1 MKFECPFCEYS
12 SNRKYNLQSH
22 LDRKHVGMNDPNTG
36 KSNTNSTLSK
46 KNPTFFGINPTLADN
61 NTTLLSTNDTPSG
74 TKPTLSNIDA
84 ESSDTGA
91 SCQINKCE
99 NCGKCFSTK
108 SYLHK
113 HAEICKGIV
122 TNPLQCETC
131 LKVFSSSGAKSRH
144 KKNVKCVKPPETVCQ
159 PVEPVV
165 TPTQQ
170 YPVTKHT
177 AGGGCICSYCKKE
190 FSRIDNLTRHLM
202 GCRVKRL
209 SDAGDISVANAPTN
223 NTTINNTTNTNCHN
237 TNITNNITI
246 NYRSFDK
253 PCIDHIDSD
262 IVKSLYLDNNRNL
275 KRMIKAGVNRIWQT
289 PENNT
294 FELPFKDKPK
304 GLPNSEIMKVHCDGE
319 DQYFP
324 AHHVVDV
331 LLHRCATVCESFL
344 RQHYYDE
351 SIPGTGVLKHA
362 NVLEE
367 LAIEFQE
374 TWDEDSTFRNE
385 YKPFVRSAILECLQR
400 RKEREEANSNVD

>member
-1 MKFECPFCEYS
+1 VS
-12 SNRKYNLQSH
+12 
-22 LDRKHVGMNDPNTG
+22 RKHKDDNVTESD
-36 KSNTNSTLSK
+36 NSPENVIECNENFAECNENISECDENKQFVTHGVTVSK
-46 KNPTFFGINPTLADN
+46 GIF
-61 NTTLLSTNDTPSG
+61 
-74 TKPTLSNIDA
+74 
-84 ESSDTGA
+84 
-91 SCQINKCE
+91 C
-99 NCGKCFSTK
+99 
-108 SYLHK
+108 
-113 HAEICKGIV
+113 EICKIYFK
-122 TNPLQCETC
+122 NRQ
-131 LKVFSSSGAKSRH
+131 AKYRH
-144 KKNVKCVKPPETVCQ
+144 KKNNQCKIPVC
-159 PVEPVV
+159 EPVV

-190 FSRIDNLTRHLM
+190 FSRVDNLTRHLM

-209 SDAGDISVANAPTN
+209 SDAGEISVANAPAN

-253 PCIDHIDSD
+253 PCIDHIDGD
-262 IVKSLYLDNNRNL
+262 IIKSLYLDNNRNL

-294 FELPFKDKPK
+294 FQLPFKDKPK

-319 DQYFP
+319 DQYLP

-374 TWDEDSTFRNE
+374 TWDEDATFRNE

-400 RKEREEANSNVD
+400 RKEEAESNSNQ

>member
-1 MKFECPFCEYS
+1 MKYQCPFCEYK

-22 LDRKHVGMNDPNTG
+22 VSRKHKDDNVTESD
-36 KSNTNSTLSK
+36 NSPENVIECNENFAECNENISECDENKQFVTHGVTVSK
-46 KNPTFFGINPTLADN
+46 GIF
-61 NTTLLSTNDTPSG
+61 
-74 TKPTLSNIDA
+74 
-84 ESSDTGA
+84 
-91 SCQINKCE
+91 C
-99 NCGKCFSTK
+99 
-108 SYLHK
+108 
-113 HAEICKGIV
+113 EICKIYFK
-122 TNPLQCETC
+122 NRQ
-131 LKVFSSSGAKSRH
+131 AKYRH
-144 KKNVKCVKPPETVCQ
+144 KKNNQCKIPVC
-159 PVEPVV
+159 EPVV

-190 FSRIDNLTRHLM
+190 FSRVDNLTRHLM

-209 SDAGDISVANAPTN
+209 SDAGEISVANAPAN

-253 PCIDHIDSD
+253 PCIDHIDGD
-262 IVKSLYLDNNRNL
+262 IIKSLYLDNNRNL

-294 FELPFKDKPK
+294 FQLPFKDKPK

-319 DQYFP
+319 DQYLP

-374 TWDEDSTFRNE
+374 TWDEDATFRNE

-400 RKEREEANSNVD
+400 RKEEAESNSNQ